1 MIAPLKWLLSYTD
14 ININSKEE
22 LHDFTEEM
30 TLTGTKVEGVTA
42 KGADISRVVVA
53 KCLQV
58 EKHENSDHLFVC
70 QLDIGEKEPI
80 QIVTGAQNMRVG
92 AYVPAALDNS
102 TISEGRTIKAGKLRG
117 VPSNG
122 MMCSFEEIGLD
133 CNDYENGNN
142 DGIMILQDL
151 GEFKDCTEEYFESII
166 GKDIIPVLGA
176 DETVIDFELTSNRAD
191 CFSILGLAREA
202 AITMHGKFN
211 KPQVSVKE
219 ECNEKAADLIDVEVQ
234 ATDLCPRYAARVV
247 KDVKIGPSPKWI
259 KERLQAAG
267 VRSINNIVDIT
278 NYVMLEYGQPMH
290 AFDKRTIR
298 GNKIIVRRAADGEK
312 ITTLDEQERTLDSS
326 MLVIAD
332 AEGST
337 AIAGVMGGLNSE
349 IEPDTT
355 EIVFESAIFDAV
367 TVRRGAKKVGLRTE
381 ASLRFEKGLDTVVC
395 LEALDRAAQLVE
407 ELGAGKVCKGVV
419 DCSTGEKVMP
429 QIKCSVEGINTFIGI
444 SATQEEMEK
453 ILIDLECTPCFDKGY
468 VIPPSFRGDLIC
480 DADIAE
486 EIARFYGY
494 NKIESRLLNGCA
506 TTLGS
511 RNRTQ
516 KIQDRMRKQ
525 MTGMGYNEMLTF
537 SFISPSVF
545 DKLNLP
551 ADCKL
556 RDTVTIQNPLGEDY
570 SIMRTTMMPSFLE
583 SIANNY
589 AHRVEEAALFEISYV
604 YIKTDKYPQELP
616 EHRGML
622 TFGKY
627 APNGNADFF
636 EFKGDVEA
644 LLDSLKIA
652 KYEFEPEKEIAFM
665 HPGRTA
671 RLFVNGKD
679 AGIFGQIHPTVAK
692 KWECPENTF
701 VAMFRT
707 DVLMANVTDIPKN
720 KELPKFPA
728 VTRDIAV
735 VLDADVPAGHVEK
748 LIKQRG
754 GKALESCTLFDCYI
768 GAQVPEG
775 KKSLAYALSFRDAT
789 KTLTDEDV
797 SKFMKKILNGLEMQ
811 FGASLR

>member
-70 QLDIGEKEPI
+70 QLDIGAGEPI

-191 CFSILGLAREA
+191 CFCMLGLAREA
-202 AITMHGKFN
+202 AITMKSKFN

-219 ECNEKAADLIDVEVQ
+219 ECNENAADLIEVEVQ

-247 KDVKIGPSPKWI
+247 KDVKIGPSPKWM

-298 GNKIIVRRAADGEK
+298 GNKIIVRRAEDGEK
-312 ITTLDEQERTLDSS
+312 ITTLDEQERTLDNS

-367 TVRRGAKKVGLRTE
+367 TVRKGAKKVGLRTE
-381 ASLRFEKGLDTVVC
+381 SSLRFEKGLDTVVC

-407 ELGAGKVCKGVV
+407 ELGAGKVCQGVI

-429 QIKCSVEGINTFIGI
+429 KIKCSVEGINKFIGI

-453 ILIDLECTPCFDKGY
+453 ILTELECTPCFDEGY

-545 DKLNLP
+545 DKLILP
-551 ADCKL
+551 AECTL
-556 RDTVTIQNPLGEDY
+556 RDAVTIQNPLGEDY

-604 YIKTDKYPQELP
+604 YIKTDKYPEELP
-616 EHRGML
+616 EHREML

-627 APNGNADFF
+627 AANGNADFF

-644 LLDSLKIA
+644 LLESLKIT

-692 KWECPENTF
+692 KWDCPANTF

>member
-14 ININSKEE
+14 LNINSKEE
-22 LHDFTEEM
+22 IKELADEM
-30 TLTGTKVEGVTA
+30 TLSGSKVEEVVS
-42 KGADISRVVVA
+42 KGADINRVVVA
-53 KCLQV
+53 KCLEV
-58 EKHENSDHLFVC
+58 VRHPDSDHLFIC

-102 TISEGRTIKAGKLRG
+102 TISEGRKIKAGKLRG

-133 CNDYENGNN
+133 CNNYENGNN

-151 GEFKDCTEEYFESII
+151 GEFKNTTEAEFEKMI

-176 DETVIDFELTSNRAD
+176 DETIIDFEITSNRAD

-202 AITMHGKFN
+202 AITMKGKFT
-211 KPQVSVKE
+211 KPTVEVKE
-219 ECNEKAADLIDVEVQ
+219 NCNEKAADLIEVEVK
-234 ATDLCPRYAARVV
+234 APDLCPRYAARVV
-247 KDVKIGPSPKWI
+247 KNVKIGPSPKWM
-259 KERLQAAG
+259 KECLQAAG

-298 GNKIIVRRAADGEK
+298 GNKIIVRRAEDGEK
-312 ITTLDEQERTLDSS
+312 ITTLDEQERTLDST

-349 IEPDTT
+349 IEEDTT

-381 ASLRFEKGLDTVVC
+381 SSSRFEKGLDTVLC

-407 ELGAGKVCKGVV
+407 ELGAGDVCKGVI
-419 DCSTGEKVMP
+419 DCTAGEKKMP
-429 QIKCSVEGINTFIGI
+429 EIKCTVEGINTFIGI
-444 SATQEEMEK
+444 SATQAEMES
-453 ILIDLECTPCFDKGY
+453 ILMQLECEPHFDKGY

-511 RNRTQ
+511 RNRKQ
-516 KIQDRMRKQ
+516 KIQDRIRKQ

-551 ADCKL
+551 EDSDL
-556 RDTVTIQNPLGEDY
+556 RDSVVIGNPLGEDY
-570 SIMRTTMMPSFLE
+570 SVMRTTMMPSILE

-589 AHRVEEAALFEISYV
+589 AHRVESASLFEISYIYV
-604 YIKTDKYPQELP
+604 KTDKYPEELP
-616 EHRGML
+616 EHREML
-622 TFGKY
+622 TFGGY
-627 APNGNADFF
+627 AANGKADFF

-644 LLDSLKIA
+644 LLESLKVT
-652 KYEFEPEKEIAFM
+652 KYEFEPEKDTPFM

-671 RLFVNGKD
+671 RLVIGGKD
-679 AGIFGQIHPTVAK
+679 AGIFGQIHPVVAK
-692 KWECPENTF
+692 KWNCPENTF
-701 VAMFRT
+701 VAMLQT
-707 DVLMANVTDIPKN
+707 SIIEANTTDIPKN

-748 LIKQRG
+748 LIRQRG
-754 GKALESCTLFDCYI
+754 GKALETCTLFDCYI

-775 KKSLAYALSFRDAT
+775 KKSLAYALSFRDAA
-789 KTLTDEDV
+789 KTLTDDDV
-797 SKFMKKILNGLEMQ
+797 NKFMKKILNGLEMQ

>member
-14 ININSKEE
+14 LNINSKEE
-22 LHDFTEEM
+22 IHELAEEM
-30 TLTGTKVEGVTA
+30 TLSGTKVEEVVS
-42 KGADISRVVVA
+42 KGADINRVVVA

-70 QLDIGEKEPI
+70 QLDIGAGEPI

-133 CNDYENGNN
+133 CNNYENGNN

-151 GEFKDCTEEYFESII
+151 GEFEDCTEEYFESII

-176 DETVIDFELTSNRAD
+176 DETVIDFEVTSNRAD
-191 CFSILGLAREA
+191 CFSILGLSREA
-202 AITMHGKFN
+202 AITMHGKFT
-211 KPQVSVKE
+211 KPDVKVKE
-219 ECNEKAADLIDVEVQ
+219 ECEEKAADLITVEVQ
-234 ATDLCPRYAARVV
+234 APDLCPRYAARVV
-247 KDVKIGPSPKWI
+247 KDVKIGPSPKWM

-312 ITTLDEQERTLDSS
+312 LTTLDEQERNLDST

-367 TVRRGAKKVGLRTE
+367 TVRKGAKKVGLRTE
-381 ASLRFEKGLDTVVC
+381 ASSRFEKGLDTVLC

-407 ELGAGKVCKGVV
+407 ELGAGKVCKGVIDV
-419 DCSTGEKVMP
+419 STGDKVMP
-429 QIKCSVEGINTFIGI
+429 KIKCSVEGINTFIGI
-444 SATQEEMEK
+444 SATQAEMEK
-453 ILIDLECTPCFDKGY
+453 ILTELECEPHFDEGY
-468 VIPPSFRGDLIC
+468 VIPPSFRGDLLC

-511 RNRTQ
+511 RNRKQ

-545 DKLNLP
+545 NKLNLP
-551 ADCKL
+551 EDCKL
-556 RDTVTIQNPLGEDY
+556 RDAVIIENPLGEDY
-570 SIMRTTMMPSFLE
+570 SVMRTTMMPSFLE
-583 SIANNY
+583 SIANNH
-589 AHRVEEAALFEISYV
+589 AHRVESASLFEISYV
-604 YIKTDKYPQELP
+604 YIKTDKYPDELP
-616 EHRGML
+616 EHREMI
-622 TFGKY
+622 TFGGYEAGGK
-627 APNGNADFF
+627 ADFF

-644 LLDSLKIA
+644 LLETLKIT

-671 RLFVNGKD
+671 RLFVGGKD
-679 AGIFGQIHPTVAK
+679 AGIFGQIHPVVAK
-692 KWECPENTF
+692 KWGCPENTM
-701 VAMFRT
+701 VAMLRT
-707 DVLMANVTDIPKN
+707 DVLIANVTDIPKN

-748 LIKQRG
+748 LIRQRG
-754 GKALESCTLFDCYI
+754 GKALEKCTLFDCYI
-768 GAQVPEG
+768 GSQVPEG
-775 KKSLAYALSFRDAT
+775 KKSLAYALAFRDAT

>member
-247 KDVKIGPSPKWI
+247 KDVKIGPSPKWM

-407 ELGAGKVCKGVV
+407 ELGAGKVCKGVI

-551 ADCKL
+551 KDCKL

-616 EHRGML
+616 EHREML

-692 KWECPENTF
+692 KWECPANTF

-748 LIKQRG
+748 LIRQRG

>member
-247 KDVKIGPSPKWI
+247 KDVKIGPSPKWM

-349 IEPDTT
+349 IETDTT

-381 ASLRFEKGLDTVVC
+381 SSLRFEKGLDTVVC

-407 ELGAGKVCKGVV
+407 ELGAGKVCKGVI

-551 ADCKL
+551 KDCKL

-589 AHRVEEAALFEISYV
+589 AHRVEEAALFEIAYV

-616 EHRGML
+616 EHREML

-692 KWECPENTF
+692 KWECPANTF

-748 LIKQRG
+748 LIRQRG